1 MEEMLMNDGEISK
14 IKAMLEGYKS
24 SLPKLT
30 IFVLGPGQHNSDPY
44 AKKCYTKRCQI
55 KNELLCDHD
64 VLFPEEIYEE
74 AKGNGVDVANLL
86 VFENLLIRKEADT
99 AVAIFVL
106 NAPGLQ
112 AELVAF
118 SQHPELAEK
127 MWVFYDNTYYEYGNE
142 RFWQVNNALDLIE
155 GHNGRIKPFTEEE
168 IDTCSLLTKVKNMI
182 EQKRRALSILPYK
195 KYRGVE

>member
-1 MEEMLMNDGEISK
+1 MNNGEISK

-30 IFVLGPGQHNSDPY
+30 IFVLGPGEHNSDPY
-44 AKKCYTKRCQI
+44 AEKCYTRRCQI
-55 KNELLCDHD
+55 KKELTPDHD
-64 VLFPEEIYEE
+64 VFFPEEIYEK
-74 AKGNGVDVANLL
+74 AKRNGVDVANIL
-86 VFENLLIRKEADT
+86 VFENLLIRKNPDT

-118 SQHPELAEK
+118 SQHQELAEK
-127 MWVFYDNTYYEYGNE
+127 MWVFYDTTYYEFGNE
-142 RFWQVNNALDLIE
+142 RFWYVNSALDLIE
-155 GHNGRIKPFTEEE
+155 GYNGRIEPFTERE
-168 IDTCSLLTKVKNMI
+168 IDGCSLLTKVKNMI
-182 EQKRRALSILPYK
+182 EQKRRAISILPYK